1 MEWSTKWDW
10 ENIVSFGS
18 RATESPRK
26 QHQLMEWM
34 IVDEGEINPGQFNL
48 LTSTDNHCNASPSEG
63 CHNSSAKSSI
73 SASTDSSAEID
84 LQPPNNFRFHSTFEG
99 CAANWSKKIAFQ
111 GTELSGNSPPSFVSS
126 GEQSIGLKLGKRT
139 YFENNTVKS
148 TSFAVMPIPSSGAL
162 KKNKTPGQNGPVHCQ
177 VQGCNTDLSN
187 AKEYHKKHKICDSH
201 SKCPKVIVG
210 GLERR
215 FCQQC
220 SRFHSL
226 SEFDDKK
233 RSCRKRLYDHNA
245 RRRKPQQ
252 QTIQF
257 NSPRLSSSFN
267 GGTQTMGFLL
277 NNPPPV
283 RPVTQSNS
291 VWDNTRTT
299 KFTLTNGFSSGDG
312 STTDQQRVHML
323 GTKSAHIMS
332 VQNGTSGLSAPNNSK
347 FQAFNPDAAAPH
359 RALSLLSSNSWDSC
373 QTEPITFQQ
382 SAAMYDITSHAVVPQ
397 GVPLA
402 SSELWLNRQQSM
414 AIHSNV
420 QSVTTSTNFQEFQ
433 LFKAPYEADY
443 YSNIY

>member
-1 MEWSTKWDW
+1 MSQYSEMEWSTKWDW

-26 QHQLMEWM
+26 QQQLMEWM

-48 LTSTDNHCNASPSEG
+48 LTSSDN
-63 CHNSSAKSSI
+63 HNSSAKSSI
-73 SASTDSSAEID
+73 SASTDSSAEYD
-84 LQPPNNFRFHSTFEG
+84 LQPQPNFRFQSSFEG
-99 CAANWSKKIAFQ
+99 CTGNGSKKIAAFQ
-111 GTELSGNSPPSFVSS
+111 GTEFSRNSPPSFVSS

-148 TSFAVMPIPSSGAL
+148 TSYAVMPIPSSGAM
-162 KKNKTPGQNGPVHCQ
+162 KKNKTQGQNGPVYCQ

-226 SEFDDKK
+226 SEFDEKK
-233 RSCRKRLYDHNA
+233 RSCRKRLSDHNA

-257 NSPRLSSSFN
+257 NSPRLSSTFN
-267 GGTQTMGFLL
+267 VSELISGLLLSGGTQTMGFLL
-277 NNPPPV
+277 NNP
-283 RPVTQSNS
+283 PVTQSNS

-312 STTDQQRVHML
+312 ISSDQRVNML
-323 GTKSAHIMS
+323 GLTKSPHIMS
-332 VQNGTSGLSAPNNSK
+332 VQNGTSGLSAPNNST

-359 RALSLLSSNSWDSC
+359 RALSLLSSNSWDSH
-373 QTEPITFQQ
+373 ITFQQ
-382 SAAMYDITSHAVVPQ
+382 SAAMHDMTSHAVPQ
-397 GVPLA
+397 GVPL
-402 SSELWLNRQQSM
+402 SSSDLWLNRQQSM
-414 AIHSNV
+414 AIHTNV
-420 QSVTTSTNFQEFQ
+420 QSVATNTNFQEFQ